1 MCLQFA
7 VCTTIYQVS
16 KCDVALNR
24 MSKKIQRARPNFFF
38 VARAYYIIQPIKYY
52 YNNIGR
58 IFMGEWSRVKTQK
71 KRRQNYYSF
80 REVTTS
86 CHRNFGKVGSSTCRW
101 LLTHSWTKYQ
111 KTRQKGDLKKSWN
124 RLFMLMPT
132 PKVHTIKLTII
143 FSFFEIGFQK
153 MKK

>member
-111 KTRQKGDLKKSWN
+111 KTRQKGDLKN
-124 RLFMLMPT
+124 RKIDYLCLCLHPRCTQSNWQLFFHFL
-132 PKVHTIKLTII
+132 K
-143 FSFFEIGFQK
+143 
-153 MKK
+153 